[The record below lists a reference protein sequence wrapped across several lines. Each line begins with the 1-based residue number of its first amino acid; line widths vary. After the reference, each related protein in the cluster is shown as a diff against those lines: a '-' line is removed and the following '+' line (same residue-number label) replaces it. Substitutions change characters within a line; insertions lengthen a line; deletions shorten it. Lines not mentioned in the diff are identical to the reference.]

1 MGRAH
6 GSRKKAGR
14 PPQSNMAVDPD
25 TATLDPDM
33 ATEVE
38 ELFSKRRTFTKPSSE
53 EWLLPDPNEVL
64 THPQQQH
71 PELQALKASLN
82 AVKSRL
88 SDQDLSEWQ
97 WHTGSTNRAGK
108 VIAALRSAANAEICT
123 QAWCKF
129 YEILGTFPLLPEAA
143 VAAGALNT
151 VHLCE
156 APGAFVSALNH
167 YTQTSEATRYWD
179 WAWAASTLNPYHEGN
194 GGHATVADDRLIANT
209 LPWWSF
215 GSDNTGDLTSLK
227 NLLQLQGFVAHMPRV
242 DLVTADGSF
251 DCLEAPD
258 EQEALVASLVLCE
271 AVAGLLLL
279 SSGGALVLKMFTLY
293 EHSSVCLLY
302 LLNCCFSSV
311 SVFKPATSKAGN
323 SEVYVV
329 GRGHYGKDAARPLVA
344 KLLRS
349 YGPGMADGPALFPA
363 ALIPASYLRQH
374 LEVCS
379 YFHER
384 QVATITENLS
394 LFPVKSAE
402 QRGRLERLRDLT
414 AQQYLLRFRVSF
426 LPRGRWLSRGA
437 VSPAFLSVAG
447 GGRPVGLKR
456 HMGSF
461 NARRELR
468 GLNWWQRLER
478 GRHGDWVRP
487 HCNEDGGGVLEGPA
501 DCAPMSWFTVAGA
514 ALSEA
519 PACRAGQVPP
529 PVTGAGPG
537 RVAWWLGDQVV
548 WAAAGGRSPALMLS
562 FSEEPA
568 FPRGGAA
575 GTGTTVSRVPAG
587 AAGVLLG
594 ALGGLGPGDAP
605 AAAPAGGRH
614 ALTAGLVFC
623 LRAAFR
629 SVAFRCPSPGGRV
642 GALLLCSGFCPEAA
656 GPLLSPLADLRNH
669 MERLAEGADQSS
681 RPRSSR
687 GAFWINTE
695 KLSSEAPQPGGPAAW
710 GLRSLG
716 APQPGGPA
724 AWRPRS
730 LGPPQPGGPAAWG
743 TRSLGLCL
751 QLSLSGAPSPGAGR
765 VDGLEVSTG
774 KVSLLQATNGSTVL
788 LPCTYSS
795 CIGIHKLY
803 FNWHYNDNG
812 TMLKLCEAVI
822 PKENVEPVV
831 GVYHERVEFVGSSR
845 RNNISILLWNITFE
859 DRGDYVCFARNP
871 KEKNRNHSA
880 VYTLIVVD
888 QLTEVDTT
896 LTTVMVAVVGTLLG
910 SLLLFMVAKALV
922 VNFMPKKE
930 DKNKDCLVSS
940 TVVDH
945 TEDARSGAKGSKG
958 KA

>member
-14 PPQSNMAVDPD
+14 PPQSNMAAVDPD

-64 THPQQQH
+64 TQPQQQH

-271 AVAGLLLL
+271 AAAGLLLL

-394 LFPVKSAE
+394 LFPVMSAE

-426 LPRGRWLSRGA
+426 LPRGRWLSCGA
-437 VSPAFLSVAG
+437 VSPAFLRVAG
-447 GGRPVGLKR
+447 GGRPAGLKR

-468 GLNWWQRLER
+468 GLSWWQRLER

-487 HCNEDGGGVLEGPA
+487 HCAEEGCGVLEGPA
-501 DCAPMSWFTVAGA
+501 DCAPISWFTVAGA
-514 ALSEA
+514 ALSEVRNSPFCQGGLLGQLNEALGGAA
-519 PACRAGQVPP
+519 PAAWDRLPPCGACQAAPAAAALGQVAPP
-529 PVTGAGPG
+529 GDSGGGGA
-537 RVAWWLGDQVV
+537 RTRCLVVGDRVV
-548 WAAAGGRSPALMLS
+548 WAAAGGQSPALTLS

-568 FPRGGAA
+568 FPEGGLLALHDGEPGYQRA
-575 GTGTTVSRVPAG
+575 LL
-587 AAGVLLG
+587 GVLLG
-594 ALGGLGPGDAP
+594 ALGGLGPGDALLLP
-605 AAAPAGGRH
+605 LLAAATR
-614 ALTAGLVFC
+614 LTAGLVFC

-656 GPLLSPLADLRNH
+656 APLLSPLADLRDH
-669 MERLAEGADQSS
+669 MERLAEGPDQ
-681 RPRSSR
+681 
-687 GAFWINTE
+687 
-695 KLSSEAPQPGGPAAW
+695 SSEAPQQVLQFVPMEELLGG
-710 GLRSLG
+710 GL
-716 APQPGGPA
+716 
-724 AWRPRS
+724 
-730 LGPPQPGGPAAWG
+730 
-743 TRSLGLCL
+743 TEF
-751 QLSLSGAPSPGAGR
+751 LSALNSSVVR
-765 VDGLEVSTG
+765 QKLHL
-774 KVSLLQATNGSTVL
+774 LLQRPG
-788 LPCTYSS
+788 P
-795 CIGIHKLY
+795 
-803 FNWHYNDNG
+803 
-812 TMLKLCEAVI
+812 
-822 PKENVEPVV
+822 
-831 GVYHERVEFVGSSR
+831 
-845 RNNISILLWNITFE
+845 
-859 DRGDYVCFARNP
+859 
-871 KEKNRNHSA
+871 
-880 VYTLIVVD
+880 
-888 QLTEVDTT
+888 
-896 LTTVMVAVVGTLLG
+896 
-910 SLLLFMVAKALV
+910 
-922 VNFMPKKE
+922 
-930 DKNKDCLVSS
+930 
-940 TVVDH
+940 
-945 TEDARSGAKGSKG
+945 
-958 KA
+958 